1 MDRFQLVTYEENQ
14 IVFSSADDLE
24 RAYEL
29 LKNGSDVLVSWKME
43 GKIVSEIL
51 KPGIIAEFADAK
63 LELKAEEVRA

>member
-1 MDRFQLVTYEENQ
+1 MDRFQLVQYDENQ

-29 LKNGSDVLVSWKME
+29 LKNGSEVLVSWNIE